1 MLLVYRKDTGKVLHY
16 TDYDG
21 KVRPTLLGLYH
32 ACIKK
37 NYPDIKLEDLGEY
50 YSNDKEVDENGIK
63 IRQKIFKYDTIIVEQ
78 VEGSPVGL
86 RFEKNY
92 ISDIMPNKT
101 NPDQQ
106 IADLQKSISD
116 LQIATAAILGGA
128 V

>member
-16 TDYDG
+16 VDCDG
-21 KVRPTLLGLYH
+21 RVQPTLFGLYH

-50 YSNDKEVDENGIK
+50 YSNDSETDENMVTIK
-63 IRQKIFKYDTIIVEQ
+63 QKILKYDTIYVE
-78 VEGSPVGL
+78 ENGL

-92 ISDIMPNKT
+92 TSDPIINRT
-101 NPDQQ
+101 DRQR
-106 IADLQKSISD
+106 ISD
-116 LQIATAAILGGA
+116 LEIAMAAVLGGA